1 MAVLRTPPCLNAVD
15 SVIIASESNI
25 KLYFFIIVDKKDIVC
40 NEKRS
45 YIDTIFMDALEW
57 LENSRVRMINF
68 LTCSAS
74 RVHNRTS
81 LVNSDV
87 YLATENIYFRYRIT
101 LTLKLVFEVFEE
113 KEEIVIQPLI
123 WPLINM
129 HKVSLKN
136 KAQISCASF
145 SFIAITRSFQSLRIM
160 KLFDKSVFGT
170 LWTKKPRIL
179 RNYSL
184 TSIIENQIPELRD
197 KK

>member
-1 MAVLRTPPCLNAVD
+1 MRRGHISIQYLW
-15 SVIIASESNI
+15 
-25 KLYFFIIVDKKDIVC
+25 KLW
-40 NEKRS
+40 S
-45 YIDTIFMDALEW
+45 GW
-57 LENSRVRMINF
+57 RMREYAW
-68 LTCSAS
+68 S
-74 RVHNRTS
+74 TS
-81 LVNSDV
+81 LGAQPREYIIELHWSTQMFTLPRKTFSISHHFD
-87 YLATENIYFRYRIT
+87 LKTCLWSFRREGRNFHSAEP
-101 LTLKLVFEVFEE
+101 LV
-113 KEEIVIQPLI
+113 

-160 KLFDKSVFGT
+160 KLFDKSVFGI

-184 TSIIENQIPELRD
+184 TSITGNQIPELRD